1 MARFVL
7 ILMFATIATGMFGIK
22 NRVVGL
28 EKELNS
34 INAQIESDQG
44 VLQVLKAEWSF
55 LNSPD
60 RIRNLSERHA
70 KMKPI
75 VANQI
80 KGFAALPFKNDVRE
94 SGLIRVSYASASKRE

>member
-7 ILMFATIATGMFGIK
+7 ILMFATMATGMFVIK

-44 VLQVLKAEWSF
+44 VLQVP
-55 LNSPD
+55 NSVG
-60 RIRNLSERHA
+60 A
-70 KMKPI
+70 
-75 VANQI
+75 VQ
-80 KGFAALPFKNDVRE
+80 
-94 SGLIRVSYASASKRE
+94 KRPLRF